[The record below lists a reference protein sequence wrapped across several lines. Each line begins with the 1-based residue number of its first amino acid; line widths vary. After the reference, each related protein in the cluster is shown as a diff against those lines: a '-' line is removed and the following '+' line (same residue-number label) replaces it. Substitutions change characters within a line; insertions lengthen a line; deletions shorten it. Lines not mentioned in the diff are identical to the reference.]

1 MKADSRN
8 SDKSASFAN
17 QSSSNEATNR
27 SSLHNNEAS
36 RNAFET
42 GNMTDVLREQHDNT
56 TASDRTHA
64 RNDLFRNTRAT
75 ATNRNESGAFNWNNT
90 RADQSAN
97 SENMNSLRSQ
107 NDNKRYT
114 TLSNLSNLKSNHFV
128 LKLDVTANNE
138 SSVVRVFTG
147 NNNNSIAANQDFN
160 HSFANCGGAGI
171 IKAPILAPTLAPAA
185 AAEAAA
191 IEPLGDRV
199 AKPE

>member
-1 MKADSRN
+1 M
-8 SDKSASFAN
+8 
-17 QSSSNEATNR
+17 
-27 SSLHNNEAS
+27 HNDETS

-56 TASDRTHA
+56 TAADRQTT
-64 RNDLFRNTRAT
+64 RNDLFRNTRA
-75 ATNRNESGAFNWNNT
+75 AASNRNESGVFSWNNT

-107 NDNKRYT
+107 NNSQRYT
-114 TLSNLSNLKSNHFV
+114 TLSNLSDLKSKHLV

-138 SSVVRVFTG
+138 SAIVRVFTG

-160 HSFANCGGAGI
+160 HSFAGCGAAGI
-171 IKAPILAPTLAPAA
+171 VKAPILAPTLAPA